1 MFEPDWK
8 KEDMTVF
15 DENHEGAIINV
26 MAAGMS
32 MSEVVDYFGGT
43 LTELEPEDKKFFL
56 FHYKQGR
63 ADANKKAVHALFKQ
77 MDQRGGGQVALS
89 YLIRFGDDWEEKP
102 EGDKEQNGKKS
113 FRIVMD

>member
-8 KEDMTVF
+8 KEEMKCF

-32 MSEVVDYFGGT
+32 MTEVCDYFGAS
-43 LTELEPEDKKFFL
+43 LNDLVPEDLAFFKY
-56 FHYKQGR
+56 HYKQGR
-63 ADANKKAVHALFKQ
+63 ADANKKAVHALVKQ

-89 YLIRFGDDWEEKP
+89 YLIRFGENWEEKP

-113 FRIVMD
+113 FRIIMD